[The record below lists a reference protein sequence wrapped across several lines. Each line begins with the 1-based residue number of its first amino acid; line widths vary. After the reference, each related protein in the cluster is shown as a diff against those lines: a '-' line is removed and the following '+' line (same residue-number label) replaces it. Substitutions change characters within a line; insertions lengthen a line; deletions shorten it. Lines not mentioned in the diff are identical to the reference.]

1 MSLTVKII
9 TGMILGFL
17 TGLLINV
24 LSLNS
29 NEMINIY
36 LVNGL
41 FDTIGSIFIS
51 SLKLMVVPLVFFSL
65 STGVASFDKDKK
77 LSVIALKTI
86 SLYLLTTAIA
96 ISLGL
101 FIAILFSPGE
111 GLNLT
116 SSAEYIAPSPPGI
129 KSVIIDIFPTNPI
142 SAMAEGKMLQ
152 IIIFSIFFGVA
163 LRSIKDKNSE
173 LVKIMES
180 TTNVVRSIKDKNSEL
195 VKIMEST
202 TNVVMKM
209 VFILINLA
217 PFGVYC
223 LMANLFATQGIGIVG
238 NLFQYFLLVVFVL
251 IIHGFV
257 VYPALLYSFTKIKPF
272 GFYKKLHPV
281 MLFAFSTSSSNAT
294 MPVTLKTVTQDL
306 GVNPKIASFTIPLGA
321 TVNMDGTA
329 IMQGVATI
337 FIANAYNIDLSTIDY
352 LMVIL
357 TATMASI
364 GTAGVP
370 GVGLIMLAMVLSQVG
385 LPTEGIALILGVD
398 RLLDMIRTVV
408 NVTGD
413 STVSTIVAHSEG
425 ALDNNKNNN

>member
-180 TTNVVRSIKDKNSEL
+180 TTNVV
-195 VKIMEST
+195 
-202 TNVVMKM
+202 MKM

-272 GFYKKLHPV
+272 GFYKKLRPV

-425 ALDNNKNNN
+425 ALDNNKNNNKFI

>member
-129 KSVIIDIFPTNPI
+129 KSVIIGIFPTNPI

-163 LRSIKDKNSE
+163 L
-173 LVKIMES
+173 
-180 TTNVVRSIKDKNSEL
+180 RSIKDKNSEL

-272 GFYKKLHPV
+272 GFYKKLRPV

>member
-116 SSAEYIAPSPPGI
+116 SSAEYITPSPPGI

-163 LRSIKDKNSE
+163 L
-173 LVKIMES
+173 
-180 TTNVVRSIKDKNSEL
+180 RSIKDKNSEL

-272 GFYKKLHPV
+272 GFYKKLRPV

-337 FIANAYNIDLSTIDY
+337 FIANAYNVDLSTIDY

>member
-9 TGMILGFL
+9 IGMILGFL

-29 NEMINIY
+29 NEIINIY

-142 SAMAEGKMLQ
+142 AAMAEGKMLQ

-163 LRSIKDKNSE
+163 L
-173 LVKIMES
+173 
-180 TTNVVRSIKDKNSEL
+180 RSIKDKNSEL

-272 GFYKKLHPV
+272 GFYKKLRPV

>member
-1 MSLTVKII
+1 MCIR
-9 TGMILGFL
+9 
-17 TGLLINV
+17 
-24 LSLNS
+24 
-29 NEMINIY
+29 
-36 LVNGL
+36 
-41 FDTIGSIFIS
+41 DR
-51 SLKLMVVPLVFFSL
+51 
-65 STGVASFDKDKK
+65 
-77 LSVIALKTI
+77 
-86 SLYLLTTAIA
+86 A

-101 FIAILFSPGE
+101 LAAFIFSPGV

-116 SSAEYIAPSPPGI
+116 TSIEYIAPSPPGV

-142 SAMAEGKMLQ
+142 AAMAEGKMLQ

-163 LRSIKDKNSE
+163 LRSIKDTNSE
-173 LVKIMES
+173 LIKIMEG
-180 TTNVVRSIKDKNSEL
+180 V
-195 VKIMEST
+195 

-217 PFGVYC
+217 PFGVFC
-223 LMANLFATQGIGIVG
+223 LMANLFAIQGVGVIG
-238 NLFQYFLLVVFVL
+238 NLFQYFLLVIFVL
-251 IIHGFV
+251 LVHGFV
-257 VYPALLYSFTKIKPF
+257 VYPSLLYFFTKIKPLN
-272 GFYKKLHPV
+272 FYNKLRPV

-294 MPVTLKTVTQDL
+294 MPVTLKTVTQDI

-321 TVNMDGTA
+321 TINMDGTA

-337 FIANAYNIDLSTIDY
+337 FIANAYNIDLTTLDY

-370 GVGLIMLAMVLSQVG
+370 GVGLIMLAMVLAQVG

-398 RLLDMIRTVV
+398 RLLDMVRTVV

-413 STVSTIVAHSEG
+413 STVSTIVAYSED
-425 ALDNNKNNN
+425 ALDSNNNK

>member
-116 SSAEYIAPSPPGI
+116 SSAEYITPSPPGI

-142 SAMAEGKMLQ
+142 AAMAEGKMLQ

-163 LRSIKDKNSE
+163 L
-173 LVKIMES
+173 
-180 TTNVVRSIKDKNSEL
+180 RSIKDKNSEL

-272 GFYKKLHPV
+272 GFYKKLRPV

-413 STVSTIVAHSEG
+413 STVSSIVAYSEG